1 MHVRMHACTVRALR
15 RISFVVFGQLGGVEL
30 PRGSHQFSLCHA
42 KLGIEIILNIIQIHV
57 LILFRLFLAEPV
69 VM

>member
-42 KLGIEIILNIIQIHV
+42 KLGIEIILNIIHV
-57 LILFRLFLAEPV
+57 FFPKQCGHTEGFLR
-69 VM
+69 